1 MSIDTKSSGNQKKS
15 GPLTKLLPAALVKPQ
30 REKNSSESASIIS
43 SSSSNS
49 GLSIPITSTPSS
61 ILGEMLIDD
70 ALYRLTNDPIVGTNL
85 AAVRK
90 ALQYSIID
98 DDLVLVDAHNYNVTA
113 RELRCLS
120 GSNWLNDQV
129 INFML
134 KLFQQHQ
141 YLQRLNSDGELN
153 SGVYECYFSN
163 TYLFDRLLKSKDHN
177 INSYSYEDV
186 RRWTQRTNIFD
197 KRFVFFPYNIVNVH
211 WSLMYADMPN
221 KVIFLNDSLMWENK
235 KYLKVLWRYL
245 CDESFDKRKI
255 RLDAKEWRFVY
266 NKNIQKQENGFD
278 CGVFVLAMIHCIY
291 TTGGLNRFSFHQS
304 QMPSM
309 RLLYCH
315 YCLQAKF

>member
-1 MSIDTKSSGNQKKS
+1 MASFKIMPSIHSITQ
-15 GPLTKLLPAALVKPQ
+15 V
-30 REKNSSESASIIS
+30 EKDRCDNWMELYQENFQNDVRDNS
-43 SSSSNS
+43 
-49 GLSIPITSTPSS
+49 
-61 ILGEMLIDD
+61 
-70 ALYRLTNDPIVGTNL
+70 
-85 AAVRK
+85 
-90 ALQYSIID
+90 
-98 DDLVLVDAHNYNVTA
+98 
-113 RELRCLS
+113 
-120 GSNWLNDQV
+120 
-129 INFML
+129 
-134 KLFQQHQ
+134 
-141 YLQRLNSDGELN
+141 
-153 SGVYECYFSN
+153 
-163 TYLFDRLLKSKDHN
+163 KSKDHN

-245 CDESFDKRKI
+245 YDESFDKRKI

-266 NKNIQKQENGFD
+266 NKNIPKQENGFD